1 MALKR
6 RLKLRTVPVDTN
18 AVAGAVCVA
27 RFGAFGG
34 VAEGP
39 SVQTKTRVQP
49 DIRSFKDRVDVVD
62 TNMNAR
68 LTANN
73 LQLGDEIV
81 LHTYP
86 SYPLNISSFVP

>member
-6 RLKLRTVPVDTN
+6 RLKLRALPVDTN

-39 SVQTKTRVQP
+39 GVQTKTRVQP
-49 DIRSFKDRVDVVD
+49 GIRSFKDPGHVVD
-62 TNMNAR
+62 TNMNASQ
-68 LTANN
+68 TAKKSA
-73 LQLGDEIV
+73 
-81 LHTYP
+81 TRC
-86 SYPLNISSFVP
+86 